1 MSEET
6 QASISPKDKIEITI
20 PVLEEG
26 EGRKLVNVGGNYILA
41 ELSSTNNQYECS
53 DNYVQQAT
61 YDSEKL
67 THTYSKM
74 IEKESSSY
82 VTTPE
87 KLSSLAQNTQ
97 SNINKIIEVNG
108 IVKYYVNKEDLIGR
122 VVETIENNINTN
134 YSVNY
139 PSIPNAK
146 KKEQKM
152 FTEMKLVIDKFNK
165 QINIP
170 KLIADNVVSTYIE
183 GNFIYYLIG
192 DSKNGYS
199 IVDYPL
205 DMTEITPMK
214 IDNDPIISFNITELS
229 SRLQQARTK
238 YSTLKSNK
246 LFDIQKILDDEV
258 KRDYPTEI
266 YDAYKLRDTI
276 ALLNPQRVGL
286 SRINNLKGR
295 YGLTPVFKSLSSQLM
310 LETLDNVDRKVIIG
324 KAKKVF
330 FQSTRK
336 ELMGDNYS
344 KPMQINPVGYAHT
357 SLLQAMSNDVVVY
370 TSMPF
375 VEDLKILE
383 PEADLADEKTRLSYR
398 IRVMESLGISFIS
411 SQGSNSITTT
421 KINYNELLK
430 TINKITKQLE
440 PVISKF
446 YQLVCEENGFPVEF
460 APKIKIQSTE
470 LLDLETKLML
480 VETLYSKIGLSY
492 DSILRTLDLD
502 PEAEISKRI
511 AENNYEVNGVKMT
524 MDDIMS
530 PHITSF
536 TASGKEGDTI
546 TNNNPK
552 ADTVNGNGSK
562 KSENVDKTQSD
573 KARQESL

>member
-41 ELSSTNNQYECS
+41 ELSSTNQYECS

-170 KLIADNVVSTYIE
+170 KLIADNVISTYIE
-183 GNFIYYLIG
+183 GNFIYYLMG
-192 DSKNGYS
+192 DYKNGYS

-214 IDNDPIISFNITELS
+214 IDNDPIISFNVTELS

-336 ELMGDNYS
+336 ELMGADFS

-357 SLLQAMSNDVVVY
+357 SLLQAMSNDIVVY

-375 VEDLKILE
+375 VENLSILE

-440 PVISKF
+440 PVINKF
-446 YQLVCEENGFPVEF
+446 YQLVCEENGFPIEF
-460 APKIKIQSTE
+460 APKISIQSTD

-480 VETLYSKIGLSY
+480 VETLYSKIGVSY
-492 DSILRTLDLD
+492 ETTFDMLGMDYES
-502 PEAEISKRI
+502 EVSKRI
-511 AENNYEVNGVKMT
+511 AENDYEVNGVKMT

-530 PHITSF
+530 PHANSF
-536 TASGKEGDTI
+536 VISGKEGDTV
-546 TNNNPK
+546 THNNPK